1 MGGGTE
7 TSTLELI
14 KRFDAS
20 IDVTVCYFYPKH
32 DLLTSYRAAGIKVQ
46 FLDLKGSYS
55 FLTGI
60 RKLLQLIQREQP
72 DVLVTSLYRASII
85 SRIASFITGIPLV
98 DTMVND
104 SYGEGKR
111 KEFPGLQIGKFWSVY
126 LLDRMTAFIPKLWIS
141 NSVYLSKQLGKQLG
155 IESNKIK
162 VLYRGRDTQQIKAWQ
177 QPSDNQPFHFISIGR
192 LYKQKA
198 QGDLIRAFKCFHQR
212 YPQSCLTILGE
223 GPERTYLEQLILE
236 LDVSAVVYLPGRVTN
251 AWEQLYT
258 ANCFVLPSLYEG
270 FSGALVEAMIA
281 GIPVIASDIPMNL
294 EAVTHHETGFIHA
307 AGDVDTLYAGMEEVF
322 LHYEEAVK
330 MGGAARRKALQQYEV
345 NSITLQYLSM
355 LKQVAKKSR

>member
-14 KRFDAS
+14 KRFDSS
-20 IDVTVCYFYPKH
+20 IEVTVCYFYPKH
-32 DLLTSYRAAGIKVQ
+32 DLLTSYRAAGIKVR
-46 FLDLKGSYS
+46 FLELKGRYS

-60 RKLLQLIQREQP
+60 RMLLQLIQREQP

-104 SYGEGKR
+104 SYGKGKR
-111 KEFPGLQIGKFWSVY
+111 KEFPDLQIGKLWSVY

-162 VLYRGRDTQQIKAWQ
+162 VLYRGRDTQQIKAWRE
-177 QPSDNQPFHFISIGR
+177 PASNERFHFISIGR

-198 QGDLIRAFKCFHQR
+198 QDDLIHAFNRFHQQ

-223 GPERTYLEQLILE
+223 GPERTYLEQLIKE
-236 LDVSAVVYLPGRVTN
+236 LDLSSVVFLPGRVEN

-258 ANCFVLPSLYEG
+258 ANSFVLPSLYEG
-270 FSGALVEAMIA
+270 FSGALVEAIIA
-281 GIPVIASDIPMNL
+281 GIPVIASAIPMNL
-294 EAVTHHETGFIHA
+294 EAVTDGETGFIHA
-307 AGDVDTLYAGMEEVF
+307 VSDVAALKAKMQEVF
-322 LHYEEAVK
+322 VDYPEAIK
-330 MGGAARRKALQQYEV
+330 RGRAARAKAMQQYDL
-345 NSITLQYLSM
+345 NIIGQQYITL
-355 LKQVAKKSR
+355 LKEAAKKTD